1 MKQAISKGLWA
12 PIFVPNT
19 GGVSWVNHLCIRYTR
34 REAKAAYL
42 EGFTP
47 EQQREELKL
56 VRFSRIDVMEVVK
69 P

>member
-12 PIFVPNT
+12 PIFVPKH
-19 GGVSWVNHLCIRYTR
+19 GGVPWVNHLCIRYTR

-42 EGFTP
+42 DGFAP
-47 EQQREELKL
+47 EQHREELKL
-56 VRFSRIDVMEVVK
+56 VRFARVDVMEVVK